1 MTAKIG
7 FAIRYAI
14 SYNETRSSYNIGEV
28 RLMKTEVKAVDSP
41 YQVQV
46 LDRALGILDLLA
58 DISPELGPSEVS
70 ERTGLHKSTT
80 HRLLQVLERHRL
92 IEKIAQNGKYRLGL
106 KLFELGS
113 KAVAQLDLRGR
124 ALQYLER
131 LVLET
136 GETAHI
142 CVLDGDRML
151 SIANVESP
159 RTLRTPSTVGR
170 RTHLHCTSVGKALLA
185 HLPEEEQ
192 DELIKKLEL
201 TAYTRHTLI
210 KPSRLKAELKLIRQ
224 RGYAI
229 DDEEFEEGLR
239 CVGAPVMDYSGGVV
253 AAMSIAGPS
262 FRLTKGRMPMV
273 ARSVI
278 HAAGELSAELGYKE
292 IQVEK
297 KRAVVTPIRAAL

>member
-1 MTAKIG
+1 
-7 FAIRYAI
+7 
-14 SYNETRSSYNIGEV
+14 
-28 RLMKTEVKAVDSP
+28 MKTEVKAVDSP

-58 DISPELGPSEVS
+58 DESPELGPSEVS
-70 ERTGLHKSTT
+70 ECMGLHKSTV

-113 KAVAQLDLRGR
+113 KAIAQLDLRGR
-124 ALQYLER
+124 ARQYLER

-136 GETAHI
+136 GETSHI

-170 RTHLHCTSVGKALLA
+170 RTPLHCTAVGKVLLA
-185 HLPEEEQ
+185 FLPEDEQ
-192 DELIKKLEL
+192 NELIKNLEL
-201 TAYTRHTLI
+201 ATYTRHTLT
-210 KPSRLKAELKLIRQ
+210 KPARLKADLKLIRR
-224 RGYAI
+224 RGFAM

-239 CVGAPVMDYSGGVV
+239 CIGAPVMDYSGRVV
-253 AAMSIAGPS
+253 AAMSVAGPT
-262 FRLTKGRMPMV
+262 FRLTEERITAV
-273 ARSVI
+273 ARSTI
-278 HAAGELSAELGYKE
+278 RAASDLSAELGYKE
-292 IQVEK
+292 IQPEK
-297 KRAVVTPIRAAL
+297 KSAEVKQIKAAR

>member
-1 MTAKIG
+1 
-7 FAIRYAI
+7 
-14 SYNETRSSYNIGEV
+14 
-28 RLMKTEVKAVDSP
+28 MKTQVKTVDSP

-58 DISPELGPSEVS
+58 DESPELGPSEVS
-70 ERTGLHKSTT
+70 ECMGLHKSTV

-92 IEKIAQNGKYRLGL
+92 IEKMAPNGKYRLGL

-113 KAVAQLDLRGR
+113 KAIAQLDLRGR
-124 ALQYLER
+124 ARQYLER

-170 RTHLHCTSVGKALLA
+170 RTPTHCTAVGKILLA

-192 DELIKKLEL
+192 NELIKKLEL
-201 TAYTRHTLI
+201 TAYTRHTLT
-210 KPSRLKAELKLIRQ
+210 KPARLKAELKLIRL
-224 RGYAI
+224 RGYAM
-229 DDEEFEEGLR
+229 DDEEFEEGLK
-239 CVGAPVMDYSGGVV
+239 CIGAPVMDYTGKVV
-253 AAMSIAGPS
+253 AAVSVAGPA
-262 FRLTKGRMPMV
+262 FRLTEERITAV
-273 ARSVI
+273 VRSTI
-278 HAAGELSAELGYKE
+278 RAASDLSAELGYKE
-292 IQVEK
+292 IQPEK
-297 KRAVVTPIRAAL
+297 KRAEVKPIRAAL

>member
-1 MTAKIG
+1 MLEKLRA
-7 FAIRYAI
+7 
-14 SYNETRSSYNIGEV
+14 
-28 RLMKTEVKAVDSP
+28 MKTKVKAIDSP

-58 DISPELGPSEVS
+58 DESPELGPSEVS
-70 ERTGLHKSTT
+70 ERTGLHKSTV

-92 IEKIAQNGKYRLGL
+92 IEKKAQNGKYRLGL

-113 KAVAQLDLRGR
+113 KAVAQINLREC
-124 ALQYLER
+124 ALPYLER

-170 RTHLHCTSVGKALLA
+170 RTPLHCTSVGKALLA
-185 HLPEEEQ
+185 FLPEDEQ
-192 DELIKKLEL
+192 NELIKKLEL
-201 TAYTRHTLI
+201 TAYTRHTLT
-210 KPSRLKAELKLIRQ
+210 KPARLKAELKLIRQ
-224 RGYAI
+224 LGYAM
-229 DDEEFEEGLR
+229 DDEEIEEGLR
-239 CVGAPVMDYSGGVV
+239 CIGAPVMDHSGRVV
-253 AAMSIAGPS
+253 AAMSIAGPA
-262 FRLTKGRMPMV
+262 FRLTENRIPAV

-278 HAAGELSAELGYKE
+278 RAANELSIELGYKE
-292 IQVEK
+292 KQPEK
-297 KRAVVTPIRAAL
+297 KSAEIKSIRVAL

>member
-1 MTAKIG
+1 
-7 FAIRYAI
+7 
-14 SYNETRSSYNIGEV
+14 
-28 RLMKTEVKAVDSP
+28 MKTEVKAVDSP

-58 DISPELGPSEVS
+58 DESLELGPSEVS
-70 ERTGLHKSTT
+70 ELTGLHKSTV

-113 KAVAQLDLRGR
+113 KAIAQLDLRGR
-124 ALQYLER
+124 ARRYLER

-142 CVLDGDRML
+142 CVLNEDRML

-170 RTHLHCTSVGKALLA
+170 RTPLHCTSVGKAFLA
-185 HLPEEEQ
+185 LLPEDEQ
-192 DELIKKLEL
+192 NELIKKLKL
-201 TAYTRHTLI
+201 TAYTRHTLT
-210 KPSRLKAELKLIRQ
+210 KPARLKAELKLIRQ
-224 RGYAI
+224 LGYAM
-229 DDEEFEEGLR
+229 DDEEFEEGLK
-239 CVGAPVMDYSGGVV
+239 CIGSPVMDYSGRVV
-253 AAMSIAGPS
+253 AAMSVAGPT
-262 FRLTKGRMPMV
+262 FRLTDERIPAV

-278 HAAGELSAELGYKE
+278 RAASDLSAELGYKE
-292 IQVEK
+292 IQPEK
-297 KRAVVTPIRAAL
+297 KSAEVKPIRAAL